1 MTTMRFSDFAFRL
14 RLKWMWLRHTH
25 PFNWAHKPL
34 CSRFQSGVLQIGK
47 LHVCRSCLFAY
58 CGIVLGSIT
67 AFVHPNMIA
76 NMKLTWLML
85 ALTPIIILSYP
96 RLYKRFP
103 RYIQDV
109 LRLAMGLLVSFIPFL
124 LIYGNFTCG
133 LTSAVVMVV
142 FWRVYFHQR
151 RIRKMHACDGCPE
164 LNQPEICS
172 GFQKQTAAIRLY
184 EIEATDFLYRIGR
197 GFPNLK

>member
-1 MTTMRFSDFAFRL
+1 MTTRRFSDFAFRL

-76 NMKLTWLML
+76 NMKLTL
-85 ALTPIIILSYP
+85 AHACSDTNNRAILSP
-96 RLYKRFP
+96 FIQKISKIHSGCAAVSNGTSCRFYSFSA
-103 RYIQDV
+103 YI
-109 LRLAMGLLVSFIPFL
+109 
-124 LIYGNFTCG
+124 
-133 LTSAVVMVV
+133 
-142 FWRVYFHQR
+142 
-151 RIRKMHACDGCPE
+151 
-164 LNQPEICS
+164 
-172 GFQKQTAAIRLY
+172 
-184 EIEATDFLYRIGR
+184 
-197 GFPNLK
+197 